1 MTDGRPL
8 VVHLPPE
15 RREALEALARTSHRD
30 PVELVGEAVAEYLE
44 AQAGW
49 EAHLRERLRQAPAGE
64 FASPGEVAKVLG
76 RRV

>member
-1 MTDGRPL
+1 L
-8 VVHLPPE
+8 K
-15 RREALEALARTSHRD
+15 
-30 PVELVGEAVAEYLE
+30 